1 MLSSFETL
9 IRSNRQVFYPS
20 KRARIF
26 DFLRDDVS
34 FVTDGTETVLTSIS
48 EQFMLGFPPEKL
60 LTMDKRGPHA

>member
-1 MLSSFETL
+1 M
-9 IRSNRQVFYPS
+9 FYPS